1 MMFASTA
8 KFCGHRQVR
17 TGVDFR
23 TVGNPEATA
32 NGELFRYILE
42 VRAFCRESKAAHGK
56 AIMSMS
62 TIAIHLP
69 DGAVREVPAGTTP
82 LEIANSISPRL
93 AGASVVAR
101 VTPIAGAT
109 GDGAK
114 KKDSGEA
121 APAEAAMYAA
131 EDKSAPRL
139 VDLATPLN
147 EDVKLELVR
156 ESDPEAL
163 KVVRHSAAHVL
174 ATAVLELF
182 PETKLGHGPAT
193 DSGFFYDFYREKPFT
208 PEDLAAIEAKM
219 AEVVAR
225 DEKFVR
231 EYEPREEA
239 LAEFERDGDFMKTH
253 FVTRFTQAGEQVS
266 FYRNGKFVDFCRGPH
281 VPSTGRVKAVKITN
295 LAGAYWL
302 GDEKNPQLQRIY
314 GTAFFSKKDL
324 DEHFAR
330 LEEAA
335 KRDHRLLGKQLD
347 LFSIQEVAGAGL
359 IFWHPRGAMIRKVM
373 EDWMRDEC
381 LRRGYQL
388 VFTPHVMRRDLWRI
402 SGHEGFYAGN
412 MYTPMEL
419 DDAEYRLKPMNCPG
433 HILIYKNSPKSYRDL
448 PQRYAEL
455 GNVYRYERSG
465 TMHGLLRV
473 RGFTQDDAHIFCTPS
488 QIEDEM
494 DACIDFAEAV
504 LKTFGFAEYRV
515 ELSAHDPSRPGEFV
529 GKQEDWIRA
538 EEALDRVLTRRGLT
552 FKRIPGEGAFY
563 GPKIDFKL
571 VDVLG
576 RLWQLSTVQFD
587 FNLPARFELEYV
599 GEDGERHQPVMVHRA
614 LFGSVERFFGVLIE
628 HYAGA
633 FPLWLAP
640 VQMGLVPISE
650 RHAAYAEKVEEELKA
665 AGFRVETD
673 LRNEKMNAKIRDFA
687 NQKTPYI
694 LVFGDKEEAANAV
707 SVRTRGKG
715 DQGSMPLSEFILK
728 ARAVA
733 ETRSMEL

>member
-1 MMFASTA
+1 M
-8 KFCGHRQVR
+8 
-17 TGVDFR
+17 
-23 TVGNPEATA
+23 
-32 NGELFRYILE
+32 
-42 VRAFCRESKAAHGK
+42 GK
-56 AIMSMS
+56 PN
-62 TIAIHLP
+62 IAIHLP
-69 DGAVREVPAGTTP
+69 DGSVREVPAGTTP
-82 LEIANSISPRL
+82 LDVANSISPRL
-93 AGASVVAR
+93 AAASVVAR
-101 VTPIAGAT
+101 LVPPAAGSAPANSGDAGAPVHDT
-109 GDGAK
+109 D
-114 KKDSGEA
+114 
-121 APAEAAMYAA
+121 EAAMYSA
-131 EDKSAPRL
+131 EDKSGSRL
-139 VDLATPLN
+139 VDLSAPLT
-147 EDVKLELVR
+147 DDTRLELVTER
-156 ESDPEAL
+156 DQEAL

-208 PEDLAAIEAKM
+208 PEDLAAIEARM
-219 AEVVAR
+219 AEVIAR

-231 EYEPREEA
+231 EYEPREDA
-239 LAEFERDGDFMKTH
+239 LEEFARDGDFMKTH
-253 FVTRFTQAGEQVS
+253 FVTRFTEPGSEVS
-266 FYRNGKFVDFCRGPH
+266 FYRIGRFVDVCRGPH

-295 LAGAYWL
+295 LVGAYWL

-335 KRDHRLLGKQLD
+335 RRDHRLLGKQLD
-347 LFSIQEVAGAGL
+347 LFSIQELAGAGL
-359 IFWHPRGAMIRKVM
+359 VFWHPKGGIVRKVM
-373 EDWMRDEC
+373 EDWMKDEC

-388 VFTPHVMRRDLWRI
+388 VFTPHVMRRHLWEFI
-402 SGHEGFYAGN
+402 VHGGFYSGN

-448 PQRYAEL
+448 PARYAEL

-473 RGFTQDDAHIFCTPS
+473 RGFTQDDAHIFCMPS
-488 QIEDEM
+488 QIESEVV
-494 DACIDFAEAV
+494 ACIDFAEVV
-504 LKTFGFAEYRV
+504 LKTFGFKEYKV
-515 ELSAHDPSRPGEFV
+515 ELSTWDPKDRAHYV
-529 GKQEDWIRA
+529 GSDENWNFA
-538 EEALDRVLTRRGLT
+538 TGSLENVLKARGIPYKT
-552 FKRIPGEGAFY
+552 IPGEAAFY
-563 GPKIDFKL
+563 GPKIDIKL

-614 LFGSVERFFGVLIE
+614 LFGSLERFFGVLIE

-640 VQMGLVPISE
+640 VQIGLVPISE
-650 RHAAYAEKVEEELKA
+650 RHLDYANAVKAKLEA
-665 AGFRVETD
+665 AGLRVEVD
-673 LRNEKMNAKIRDFA
+673 ARNEKMNAKIRDFA

-694 LVFGDKEEAANAV
+694 LVFGDKEEAAGAV

-715 DQGSMPLSEFILK
+715 DQGSMPLGDFIGK
-728 ARAVA
+728 ANGLVA
-733 ETRSMEL
+733 SQSTEL